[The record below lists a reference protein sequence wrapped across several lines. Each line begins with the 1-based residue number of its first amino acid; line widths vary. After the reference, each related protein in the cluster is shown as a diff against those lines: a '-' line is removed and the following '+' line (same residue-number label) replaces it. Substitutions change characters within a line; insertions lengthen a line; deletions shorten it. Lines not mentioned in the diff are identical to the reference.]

1 MDQIW
6 SFVDFLVFSLVPFII
21 LLVSNIVLLRT
32 VMTSVRE
39 LRRRLDLGDTQ
50 QMTSRKKAA
59 SSMTTTLLAL
69 SFTFLILTGPIC
81 VYLLLTPYVFD
92 DIDKNYEKEAVRRL
106 LPPAKKAPKHLVCT
120 ISYLCLH
127 GLCSKHPP
135 THQIVETLTDIKRGM
150 FSEDMKS
157 GGI

>member
-1 MDQIW
+1 MDQVW
-6 SFVDFLVFSLVPFII
+6 SFIDFLVFSLVPFII

-39 LRRRLDLGDTQ
+39 LRRRLELGDTQ

-81 VYLLLTPYVFD
+81 VYLLLKPYVFD
-92 DIDKNYEKEAVRRL
+92 DVDNNHEKEATESSMTKVGETSKDNMQEENLRSVDH
-106 LPPAKKAPKHLVCT
+106 PKT
-120 ISYLCLH
+120 Y
-127 GLCSKHPP
+127 P
-135 THQIVETLTDIKRGM
+135 
-150 FSEDMKS
+150 
-157 GGI
+157 